1 MKNYSYVL
9 IFFCLACP
17 PLQAQ
22 KLKEL
27 YVFSSVKNL
36 ATTIRAGD
44 KILIAYNL
52 DYTLRYPHK
61 VYSKK
66 KQMNRRNVGTV
77 LYGKERVLRVT
88 DTCLIFMNGGHVS
101 YESILTIRKLSLVKQ
116 IARTVGTISGSTMCI
131 SFPFGTAVGLWLI
144 RNNNNRLENRHLV
157 PCKMKVSNL

>member
-1 MKNYSYVL
+1 MKNYACIL
-9 IFFCLACP
+9 IYFCLACLP
-17 PLQAQ
+17 IQAQ

-27 YVFSSVKNL
+27 YVLSSTNSL

-44 KILIAYNL
+44 KILIAYNV

-66 KQMNRRNVGTV
+66 RQMNRRNIGTV

-101 YESILTIRKLSLVKQ
+101 YESILTIRKLGLAKQ
-116 IARTVGTISGSTMCI
+116 IGRIAGNVVGGMMCV

-144 RNNNNRLENRHLV
+144 RNNNNRLKNHHLI
-157 PCKMKVSNL
+157 PCKIRVK